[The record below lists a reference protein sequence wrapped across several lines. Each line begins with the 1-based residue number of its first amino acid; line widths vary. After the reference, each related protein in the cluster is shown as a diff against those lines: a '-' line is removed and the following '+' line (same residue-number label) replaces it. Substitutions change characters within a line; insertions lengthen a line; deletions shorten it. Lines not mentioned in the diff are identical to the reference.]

1 MLEQDQQTLA
11 LALVLLHLQIEPM
24 YLLWIKPHYQDRDER
39 VRVRGHWRR
48 KAYARSQIDSLR
60 CVSKGIVALTSYD
73 DHA

>member
-1 MLEQDQQTLA
+1 MLQDRQDLA
-11 LALVLLHLQIEPM
+11 LALVLLHLQTDPR
-24 YLLWIKPHYQDRDER
+24 YLLWIKPHYQDRDDR

-48 KAYARSQIDSLR
+48 RAHARSQIDTLR